1 MIRFS
6 IRRPVAVAMVYAALA
21 LLGVASWVKMPVEL
35 LPATELPRLRVTSS
49 WRGASPEAT
58 EAFLT
63 SPIEGAVQQVR
74 GVAKVESTSEE
85 QNGAG
90 IATVDVQFARGT
102 DMDFARL
109 DLSERLAV
117 LEEQLPEGA
126 LHPQVAPYVPPEF
139 EKQRKP
145 FLLYTI
151 TGPYTSEALRRHVD
165 EEIAP
170 DLRQV
175 DGVADVRAWGG
186 RDRLLEVEL
195 DETKILSLNLDPE
208 DVRSRVQSMDFVREA
223 GAVRQGGMLY
233 TVAIRERPSSVAEV
247 RRMPLLTDHGRLVRL
262 EDVAR
267 VRDTFDDP
275 TTFYRI
281 DGEPAVSFQV
291 YKEAGTNVV
300 QVADRVKARV
310 RATRESLLPGARLIL
325 DEDESRAVRSQLTD
339 LRWRALSSAL
349 IVFVVLFAF
358 LRSFRSA
365 AIVFSSIAFAVLI
378 TLNLIYFGGLTL
390 NVLTL
395 MGLAMGFGVVIDNA
409 VVVLENIY
417 RRARPGEDPAEAAE
431 RGAKEVVLAV
441 LAATAT
447 NVIVFVPFIY
457 LQGEVRLFYVPLAI
471 VVGLTNLASLVAAF
485 SFTPALASRLLGRR
499 TLSIHRRET
508 DRRPW
513 YVRLY
518 AAMVGFTLRRPWVA
532 VAVPVVMLAGSGY
545 LFEKYVTR
553 GTLWRP
559 WWDEDSYIRIEIQQP
574 RGEELANTDALAR
587 QFEQKLG
594 EMPEV
599 ARFTTHVYP
608 QAADIRV
615 DFPDSLQTTAIP
627 VSIKEQMEAYSHL
640 FGGSEVHVYGYG
652 PSFYGGGGSPPNYS
666 IRVLGY
672 NYEEVRAI
680 AEGLAERLKRFS
692 RIQEVDTNATG
703 EWFEHDRATEVV
715 VRIDR
720 RRLAMHALSAQA
732 VVRRVAAAVGR
743 DVRRSYMRVGDEEMS
758 FSVRLAGSDALD
770 VAQLRALVI
779 PAPGGEPVRLAD
791 VAEVGEREVLSRILR
806 EDQQYQ
812 RTVAYEFRGPAKL
825 GDRVQAAV
833 IRSTRLPAG
842 YQLVGKEEWKWSE
855 EEKGQIY
862 GVLAFS
868 LVLVFMVCAGLFES
882 LRQPMCV
889 LLTVPMALV
898 GVFLIYFF
906 TGASFTREAFIGVIM
921 MGGVVVNNAVLL
933 IDRVN
938 QVRRHEGLPLHDAIV
953 QGTLERVRPILMT
966 SAVTIIG
973 LLPLVLFSKDADANI
988 WNALGFSLLGGLASS
1003 TILVLT
1009 VTPALYLLF
1018 ERGPERRRVARLAAA
1033 ATMAVPPIAAPAPVP
1048 TQP

>member
-1 MIRFS
+1 VIRFS
-6 IRRPVAVAMVYAALA
+6 IRRPVAVAMGYAGLA

-35 LPATELPRLRVTSS
+35 LPATELPRLRVTST
-49 WRGASPEAT
+49 WRGSSPEQT

-63 SPIEGAVQQVR
+63 SPVEAAVQQVR
-74 GVAKVESTSEE
+74 GVEKVESVSEE
-85 QNGAG
+85 RNGAG
-90 IATVDVQFARGT
+90 VSTVDVQFARGT

-109 DLSERLAV
+109 DLSERLAA
-117 LEEQLPEGA
+117 LEEQLPRGA
-126 LHPQVAPYVPPEF
+126 LHPRVEPYVPPEF

-151 TGPYTSEALRRHVD
+151 TGPYTAQALRRHVD
-165 EEIAP
+165 EQVAP
-170 DLRQV
+170 DLRQLA
-175 DGVADVRAWGG
+175 GVADVRAWGG
-186 RDRLLEVEL
+186 RDRVLEVEL
-195 DETKILSLNLDPE
+195 SEPKILALGLDPE
-208 DVRSRVQSMDFVREA
+208 DVRARVAGMEYVREA
-223 GAVRQGGMLY
+223 GAVRRGGMLY
-233 TVAIRERPSSVAEV
+233 TVAIRERPAGVDDVRAMPLLSDRGRIVRLRDVAEV
-247 RRMPLLTDHGRLVRL
+247 R
-262 EDVAR
+262 
-267 VRDTFDDP
+267 DTYDDP
-275 TTFYRI
+275 SQLYRI
-281 DGEPAVSFQV
+281 DGQPAVSFQV
-291 YKEAGTNVV
+291 FKEVGTNVV
-300 QVADRVKARV
+300 SVADRVKARL
-310 RATRESLLPGARLIL
+310 RETRGSLLPGARLIL
-325 DEDESRAVRSQLTD
+325 DEDESRAVRAQLTD

-349 IVFVVLFAF
+349 VVFIVLFAF

-365 AIVFSSIAFAVLI
+365 IIVFSSIAFAVLI

-417 RRARPGEDPAEAAE
+417 RRARPGEDPAAAAE
-431 RGAKEVVLAV
+431 RGAREVVLPV

-471 VVGLTNLASLVAAF
+471 VVGLTNLASLAAAF

-499 TLSIHRRET
+499 ALVLHRRA
-508 DRRPW
+508 DGRPPW
-513 YVRLY
+513 YTRVYGSMVR
-518 AAMVGFTLRRPWVA
+518 FTLRRPWVA
-532 VAVPVVMLAGSGY
+532 VAVPVVMLAGSGF
-545 LFEKYVTR
+545 LFQKYVTR

-559 WWDEDSYIRIEIQQP
+559 WWDEDSYIRIQVEQP

-599 ARFTTHVYP
+599 ARFTTRVYP
-608 QAADIRV
+608 EAADIRV
-615 DFPDSLQTTAIP
+615 DFPDSLQATAIP
-627 VSIKEQMEAYSHL
+627 LAIKEQMEAYSHL
-640 FGGSEVHVYGYG
+640 FGGSEVRVYGYG
-652 PSFYGGGGSPPNYS
+652 PSFYGGGGSPPNYT

-672 NYEEVRAI
+672 NYEQVRSI
-680 AEGLAERLKRFS
+680 AEDLGERLKRFS
-692 RIQEVDTNATG
+692 RIREVDTNASG
-703 EWFEHDRATEVV
+703 QWFEHDRATEVV

-720 RRLAMHALSAQA
+720 QRLAMHALTAQA

-743 DVRRSYMRVGDEEMS
+743 DERRSFVRVGDEEMT
-758 FSVRLAGSDALD
+758 FSVQLAGSRTLELRQLEALT
-770 VAQLRALVI
+770 I
-779 PAPGGEPVRLAD
+779 PAPGGEPVRLGE
-791 VAEVGEREVLSRILR
+791 VATLGEREVLARILR

-812 RTVAYEFRGPAKL
+812 RTVAYEFRGPARL
-825 GDRVQAAV
+825 GDRVQEAV

-842 YQLVGKEEWKWSE
+842 YQLVGKKEWKWGDD
-855 EEKGQIY
+855 EKGQIY

-882 LRQPMCV
+882 VRQPMCV
-889 LLTVPMALV
+889 LLTVPMALI

-906 TGASFTREAFIGVIM
+906 TNASFTREAFIGVVM

-938 QVRRHEGLPLHDAIV
+938 QVRRHDGVALHDAIV

-966 SAVTIIG
+966 SSVTVIG
-973 LLPLVLFSKDADANI
+973 LLPLVLFSKAADANI

-1018 ERGPERRRVARLAAA
+1018 ERGPERRRLAKLAAT
-1033 ATMAVPPIAAPAPVP
+1033 ATMRVPPISPPVP
-1048 TQP
+1048 AS